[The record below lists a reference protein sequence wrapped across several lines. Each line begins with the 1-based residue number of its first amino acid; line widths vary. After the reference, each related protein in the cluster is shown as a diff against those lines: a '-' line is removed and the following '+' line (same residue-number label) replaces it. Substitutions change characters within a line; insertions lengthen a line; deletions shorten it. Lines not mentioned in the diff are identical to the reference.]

1 VRVAVVDSG
10 IAPGHPHVGS
20 VGGGVC
26 LICEADR
33 TGEYRDRHGHGT
45 AVAAVIRQKAED
57 AELLGV
63 KVFDRELSTSAELL
77 ARAIRWAADHRAH
90 VINLSLGTPNERH
103 REGLSSAMQH
113 ATRCG
118 ALVVGA
124 LESDGQLLF
133 PGSLPGAVAVRLDP
147 ECPRDELI
155 VEDAATLRVRAS
167 GYPRPIPGV
176 PPERNLFGIS
186 FAVANTTGFLARLLE
201 GCEVTP
207 SPEQLGVLL
216 GAR

>member
-57 AELLGV
+57 
-63 KVFDRELSTSAELL
+63 AELL